1 MGLLYWSLILEA
13 LSFYKKF
20 FLSLFK
26 KQLGLNLKKKLKI
39 LGFIKKELDHINWGL
54 GGALVA

>member
-1 MGLLYWSLILEA
+1 
-13 LSFYKKF
+13 
-20 FLSLFK
+20 LSLFK